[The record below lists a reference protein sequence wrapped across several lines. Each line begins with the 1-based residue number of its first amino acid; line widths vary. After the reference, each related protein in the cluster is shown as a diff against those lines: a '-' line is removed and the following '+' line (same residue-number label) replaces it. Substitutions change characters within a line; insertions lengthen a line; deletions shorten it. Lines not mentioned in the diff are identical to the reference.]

1 LHTYSHPTGAEE
13 LNEMRCPSHA
23 LSVQSLIKL
32 YVAPFSM
39 DVSIIWLNYNSRP
52 ILDLAKRSLES
63 VLTLD
68 YDSYEVI
75 MVDNASTDG
84 SDQYLISLV
93 SKEKNIKF
101 LKLKENL
108 GYAGGMNEGFKHAKS
123 RYVAFITND
132 VVTEPTSLK
141 QALKFFEVQKVA
153 CVGGYLLDSLGKI
166 YSAGNWVDALMGVGG
181 ICGGL
186 SVSECH
192 TVNEAWHVSYVDGA
206 YMICDT
212 RIIRHSIELPF
223 ISETFAYLDDN
234 LLGFKLWN
242 LGYKVLYV
250 PIYFG
255 VHYVS
260 QTFKRLGVIDQL
272 SIRSRLVRLL
282 VTNTCNE
289 YLKKIYLTKIL
300 MSSSIRKIYREA
312 AEIANTVKSKFGTI
326 NLKSI
331 PHVHY
336 KDEIFMATIPFYRSL
351 KLNFKK
357 QNRVTH
363 DILTIHK

>member
-1 LHTYSHPTGAEE
+1 
-13 LNEMRCPSHA
+13 
-23 LSVQSLIKL
+23 
-32 YVAPFSM
+32 M